1 MSVVCLW
8 LYTKVF
14 IHSRTNKH
22 HQNIVTY
29 VMDSFCCKD
38 FQNVSI
44 IDVLLSGSSILHTV
58 WSLSVLCD
66 TLSVGLQLA
75 EMSTLPAEVLQD
87 ARCLAEQI
95 SAQQEVI

>member
-1 MSVVCLW
+1 MSVCLW
-8 LYTKVF
+8 LHKDF
-14 IHSRTNKH
+14 FHRRTNKY

-29 VMDSFCCKD
+29 KMDSLCCKN

-44 IDVLLSGSSILHTV
+44 IYVLLSGSSILHTV
-58 WSLSVLCD
+58 WLLRDLCD
-66 TLSVGLQLA
+66 TLSIGLQLA

-95 SAQQEVI
+95 SAQREVI